1 MHAFFLTRS
10 WSSNLL
16 HSNCFGWCWLIAENL
31 QMSISPLHTDLSKT
45 GTNVPPVSDVS
56 DTAGGP
62 PSPVVDDSP
71 ALLFPSSSQRAMPL
85 AYSLDASPVCQ
96 LLHWTAVLFKVCY
109 EKIKSVFLMF
119 SVCSSM
125 HYLCE
130 KYHKPIPARALW
142 PTVSAEDWVL
152 RSVAQ
157 SYLTLRD
164 PTDSV
169 AQSCLTPRDP
179 TDCTPQAPLCMGSS
193 RQEGWSG
200 LPGPPPGDLPGP
212 GVKPTSLGPL
222 HCGQVLHPLS
232 HAGSPLV
239 GFLA

>member
-1 MHAFFLTRS
+1 M
-10 WSSNLL
+10 
-16 HSNCFGWCWLIAENL
+16 
-31 QMSISPLHTDLSKT
+31 
-45 GTNVPPVSDVS
+45 
-56 DTAGGP
+56 
-62 PSPVVDDSP
+62 
-71 ALLFPSSSQRAMPL
+71 
-85 AYSLDASPVCQ
+85 
-96 LLHWTAVLFKVCY
+96 LFKVCY

-130 KYHKPIPARALW
+130 KHHKPIPAHALR

-157 SYLTLRD
+157 SCLTLRD

-179 TDCTPQAPLCMGSS
+179 TDCTPQAPLSMGSS

-212 GVKPTSLGPL
+212 GVEPTSLGPSAL
-222 HCGQVLHPLS
+222 L
-232 HAGSPLV
+232 AGSSPTEPPGKPV
-239 GFLA
+239 GWVPSLAWLDL